1 MPLGLDVTVPTPSPA
16 KFTFRVAV
24 CSGSTSNVAV
34 QLRPASIVTL
44 AVCELPPQSS
54 PLQPAN
60 VDPLAGAAVS
70 TTSVPVS

>member
-16 KFTFRVAV
+16 TVTFKVS
-24 CSGSTSNVAV
+24 CSTSKVAV
-34 QLRPASIVTL
+34 QLRPAAIVTL

-70 TTSVPVS
+70 VTSVPVS